1 MKKLVPAE
9 FVDISGDIQEV
20 YLSHEELAQ
29 RVVELG
35 REISRDYAGKKP
47 MLVGALKGVM
57 CFMADL
63 VRAITI
69 PMEVDF
75 MAISSYSSEER
86 DRGVVRVIKDLDL
99 SITDRHVIFIEDV
112 VDTGLTLNYLLR
124 SLRARGPA
132 SLEVCVLLNK
142 ATRRLVEIP
151 IRYKGYDMP
160 DYFIVGYGLDYSERF
175 RNLPYIGIL
184 KPNVLFSHD

>member
-20 YLSHEELAQ
+20 FLSHEELAQ

-35 REISRDYAGKKP
+35 REISRDYAGKMP